1 MTDQKIVDG
10 FRFMPPSLRAWI
22 GGTIPEGDFKGDN
35 PWTPIQ
41 KPVQEMTFALLTSAG
56 INMKTDPPFDVERE
70 KREPAWG
77 DPSMREI
84 PKTAKEDEIDV
95 NHLHVNTD
103 FIKQDLNV
111 MLPLARFREFE
122 DEGIIGK
129 LAETAYSYYGFQ
141 TDPSALIEET
151 MPKIVARMKEEQ
163 VDSVLL
169 TPA

>member
-1 MTDQKIVDG
+1 
-10 FRFMPPSLRAWI
+10 
-22 GGTIPEGDFKGDN
+22 
-35 PWTPIQ
+35 
-41 KPVQEMTFALLTSAG
+41 MTFALLTSAG